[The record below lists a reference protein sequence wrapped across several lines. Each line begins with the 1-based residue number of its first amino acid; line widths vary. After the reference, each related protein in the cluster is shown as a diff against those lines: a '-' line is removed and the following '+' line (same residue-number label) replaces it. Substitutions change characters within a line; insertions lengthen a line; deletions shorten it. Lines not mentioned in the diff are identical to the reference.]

1 MIEVKSWNGEYERVV
16 YGVWRRKGHVTV
28 RGAALRNKK
37 ADNRSVERQAAIQ
50 KEIDEMQRT
59 G

>member
-1 MIEVKSWNGEYERVV
+1 MSQFEELHLG
-16 YGVWRRKGHVTV
+16 T
-28 RGAALRNKK
+28 KK
-37 ADNRSVERQAAIQ
+37 KPDNRSVERQAAIE